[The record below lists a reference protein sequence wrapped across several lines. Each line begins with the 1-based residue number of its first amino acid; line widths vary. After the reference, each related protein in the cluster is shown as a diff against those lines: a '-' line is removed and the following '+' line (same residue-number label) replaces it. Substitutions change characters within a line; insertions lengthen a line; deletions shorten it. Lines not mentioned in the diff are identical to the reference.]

1 MTRFF
6 RNVLTVAVVLLV
18 SVCCVFSQSIV
29 EKSAGKYV
37 GKTIIL
43 HSNDVHGAIEG
54 YAQMAQLRTDF
65 MNEGAN
71 VIVVDN
77 GDFSQ
82 GTLYVN
88 SSEGRNAVKMMNLAG
103 YDIVCIGNHEFD
115 FGVDNLLSEFDDA
128 EFSVLN
134 ANLFLKD
141 GSQMFNGYK
150 TFDLSDEVTLGFF
163 ALDTPE
169 TKTKTKPSLVAD
181 IVIPAEGELFALA
194 GKAVDYLRNEE
205 GSDLVICVGHLGIDP
220 SSFPNTSDNLMRNVD
235 GIDFLIDG
243 HSHSVFSGYEGL
255 PMQQTGTRFAYI
267 GVIVIDNAIGAIEDY
282 YLVDCKDVAYDETVL
297 AAAKKIESEAETVL
311 SEPFARSLVDLNGER
326 NPNRSGETNL
336 GDLVADAMLWE
347 ILQDPS
353 AIKVPQE
360 RIVSIENG
368 GGIRASVAAGDITK
382 LDIETVLPF
391 SNTLTVVYVSGHDL
405 LEALEASTFCTPDTI
420 GGFPQIAG
428 MNITINTTVPYDA
441 KSEPYAGSSYHGPA
455 SLNRVTINDVNGQ
468 PFDIDAVY
476 AVATNDFCSTGG
488 DTYFV
493 LGNAQD
499 RFDTGFM
506 VNEIVR
512 SYITDGLGGVID
524 EQYAQP
530 KGRIT
535 IIK

>member
-6 RNVLTVAVVLLV
+6 RTVLTIAVVLLV
-18 SVCCVFSQSIV
+18 SVCCVFSQSVV
-29 EKSAGKYV
+29 EKSTGKYV

-54 YAQMAQLRTDF
+54 YAQMAQLRSDF

-88 SSEGRNAVKMMNLAG
+88 STEGRNAVKMMNLAG

-115 FGVDNLLSEFDDA
+115 FGVDNLKSEFDDA
-128 EFSVLN
+128 EFYVLN
-134 ANLFLKD
+134 TNLFLED
-141 GSQMFNGYK
+141 GSPMFSGYK
-150 TFDLSDEVTLGFF
+150 TIDISDEITLGFF

-169 TKTKTKPSLVAD
+169 TKTKTKPSLVAE
-181 IVIPAEGELFALA
+181 IVIPAEEDLFALA
-194 GKAVDYLRNEE
+194 RKSVDYLRNDE

-267 GVIVIDNAIGAIEDY
+267 GVIIIDNATGAIEDY
-282 YLVDCKDVAYDETVL
+282 YLADCKEIAYDETVL
-297 AAAKKIESEAETVL
+297 AAAKEIEAEADTVL
-311 SEPFARSLVDLNGER
+311 SEPFARTLVALNGER

-336 GDLVADAMLWE
+336 GDLIADAMLWD
-347 ILQDPS
+347 ILKDPS
-353 AIKVPQE
+353 AIKVPKE
-360 RIVSIENG
+360 RIVAIENG
-368 GGIRASVAAGDITK
+368 GGIRASLAAGDITK
-382 LDIETVLPF
+382 LDVETVLPF
-391 SNTLTVVYVSGHDL
+391 INTLTVVYVSGHDL

-428 MNITINTTVPYDA
+428 MNITINTTVQYDA
-441 KSEPYAGSSYHGPA
+441 NPEPYKGSSYHGPA
-455 SLNRVTINDVNGQ
+455 SLKRVTINDVNGQ
-468 PFDIDAVY
+468 PFDMDAVY
-476 AVATNDFCSTGG
+476 AVVTNDFCSLGG

-493 LGNAQD
+493 LGSAAD
-499 RFDTGFM
+499 RFDTGFLI
-506 VNEIVR
+506 NEVVQ
-512 SYITDGLGGVID
+512 SYITDCLGGVID